1 MDFFSFF
8 SHKRLKAGT
17 VGSDT
22 GMRIDRF
29 VTPPLTPGNVGI
41 CLSGGGSRAL
51 TAGMGQLRALKFLK
65 LNGKSLLEQ
74 TRALSTVS
82 GGSWIG
88 QTFTYLSG
96 NTTDDALLNRYVED
110 PGRLVPTPTPG
121 HTQAETLNELPE
133 GNLGRA
139 IGSRMFSP
147 VGLAVSALV
156 LWKLLKVPQDMLW
169 QTLVG
174 TNILKPYRLYTPSKD
189 KAPDSLFSFD
199 QNVLERDV
207 LRPNPGLD
215 EDQKAIHLVAGG
227 PGRCRRPFAICNMAM
242 FLEDG
247 DGGFDFL
254 AAVQSNPF
262 ITGIPGRPE
271 GTDANGRR
279 PGGGGVTSFGFG
291 SEPDGTL
298 DGLVKIEQERQ
309 WALTD
314 SIGTSSAF
322 FAETLQNLFASWSQ
336 DIDRFFA
343 DLDEVAEELTD
354 WLRGLLSDL
363 GIAGK
368 IAGHLLVD
376 GIAEATQGSRA
387 HRLERLKKVFEAVDM
402 GSQELEKDFH
412 ELSLQALIPRYA
424 YWPVDDP
431 SPARDFKNTR
441 FADGGNLE
449 NTGIGGLLA
458 YEDIDN
464 LIAFVNTST
473 PMTAGKP
480 GAFDAHGNELP
491 GTQVVVG
498 SQIPPLFGYQPWQKD
513 KGYHLYA
520 GDAAPVNPEMCHNQ
534 LFPRESFADLLRG
547 LWERSGNAAQP
558 GSNRH
563 AALCVQRLDVQRN
576 AWLGIKGGKPVG
588 VLWVYNNRV
597 RDWYDVLSPA
607 VRAILGNFGDPDS
620 FKGFPHYS
628 TFDTRLDPTE
638 VNLLASLSAWV
649 VASGGNAD
657 LFRAMYRDPPSG

>member
-8 SHKRLKAGT
+8 SHKTLKAGT
-17 VGSDT
+17 VGSASSL
-22 GMRIDRF
+22 RIDRLA
-29 VTPPLTPGNVGI
+29 TPPPTPGNVGI

-96 NTTDDALLNRYVED
+96 GTTDDALLNRYVED
-110 PGRLVPTPTPG
+110 PGRLVPTATPG
-121 HTQAETLNELPE
+121 HTQAEILNELPE

-147 VGLAVSALV
+147 VGLAVCAFV

-174 TNILKPYRLYTPSKD
+174 INILKPCHLYTPSKD

-207 LRPNPGLD
+207 LRPNPDLE

-242 FLEDG
+242 FLEN
-247 DGGFDFL
+247 GGGGLDFL

-271 GTDANGRR
+271 GMDANGRR
-279 PGGGGVTSFGFG
+279 PGGGGVTSFGFS

-298 DGLVKIEQERQ
+298 DGLVKIKQRRP
-309 WALTD
+309 WSLTD

-336 DIDRFFA
+336 DSDRFFA
-343 DLDEVAEELTD
+343 DLDEVAEELAD

-363 GIAGK
+363 GIAG
-368 IAGHLLVD
+368 HHLVD
-376 GIAEATQGSRA
+376 GIAEANQGSGV
-387 HRLERLKKVFEAVDM
+387 HRVERLKKVFEAVDM
-402 GSQELEKDFH
+402 RPQELAKDFH
-412 ELSLQALIPRYA
+412 ELSLQALIPKYG

-473 PMTAGKP
+473 PMTAGSP
-480 GAFDAHGNELP
+480 GAFNAQGNELP
-491 GTQVVVG
+491 GTRVVVDG
-498 SQIPPLFGYQPWQKD
+498 QIPPLFGYQPWQKD
-513 KGYHLYA
+513 KGYHLYE
-520 GDAAPVNPEMCHNQ
+520 GDAAPVNPEMRHNQ
-534 LFPRESFADLLRG
+534 VFPWESFADLLRG

-563 AALCVQRLDVQRN
+563 AALCAQRLDVQPN
-576 AWLGIKGGKPVG
+576 AWLGIKGNKPVG

-597 RDWYDVLSPA
+597 RDWYDALTLA
-607 VRAILGNFGDPDS
+607 VRAILGNFDDPDS

-628 TFDTRLDPTE
+628 TFDTRLDPTQ
-638 VNLLASLSAWV
+638 VNLLANLSAWV
-649 VASGGNAD
+649 VASDANAD
-657 LFRAMYRDPPSG
+657 LFRAMYRDPSGG